1 MSQAKFFERE
11 RRWPRQAG
19 VTTYGVLVGAIKGGQ
34 FDSGRSPH
42 YGIWVEGGGQDFRA
56 AVNVQSVDGSEVL
69 AFSNTNY
76 TTTSPALDLA
86 GLAAGPQGF
95 APLQTGPGGNGLD
108 YLRDHLFDID
118 AMQAIPDAG
127 SSGSLDTLLDAQV
140 RRAKADSR
148 AVAIVFGD
156 FFQDAGEADEDFGF
170 SPEQGVHDIHMMQG
184 NSGSFEK
191 DNTSNG
197 DGALFIRFAG
207 GQTFALF
214 IRFVTQGTETDG
226 QGNPTAADP

>member
-1 MSQAKFFERE
+1 M
-11 RRWPRQAG
+11 
-19 VTTYGVLVGAIKGGQ
+19 
-34 FDSGRSPH
+34 
-42 YGIWVEGGGQDFRA
+42 
-56 AVNVQSVDGSEVL
+56 L
-69 AFSNTNY
+69 AYSNTSY

-86 GLAAGPQGF
+86 SLAAGAQGF

-108 YLRDHLFDID
+108 YLRDALFDIN

-127 SSGSLDTLLDAQV
+127 SSGSLDSLLAAQIQ
-140 RRAKADSR
+140 RAQRDSQ

-156 FFQDAGEADEDFGF
+156 FFQDAGETDEDFDF
-170 SPEQGVHDIHMMQG
+170 SPEQGVHDVHMMQG

-191 DNTSNG
+191 DNTTHG

-214 IRFVTQGTETDG
+214 VRFDTQGTETDD
-226 QGNPTAADP
+226 QGNPTGVDP

>member
-1 MSQAKFFERE
+1 
-11 RRWPRQAG
+11 
-19 VTTYGVLVGAIKGGQ
+19 
-34 FDSGRSPH
+34 
-42 YGIWVEGGGQDFRA
+42 
-56 AVNVQSVDGSEVL
+56 VL
-69 AFSNTNY
+69 AYSNTSY

-86 GLAAGPQGF
+86 SLAAGAQGF

-108 YLRDHLFDID
+108 YLRDALFDIN

-127 SSGSLDTLLDAQV
+127 SSGSLLAAQIQ
-140 RRAKADSR
+140 RAQRDSQ

-156 FFQDAGEADEDFGF
+156 FFQDAGETDEDFDF
-170 SPEQGVHDIHMMQG
+170 SPEQGVHDVHMMQG

-191 DNTSNG
+191 DNTTHG

-214 IRFVTQGTETDG
+214 VRFDTQGTETDD
-226 QGNPTAADP
+226 QGKPTGVDP